1 MFIDIEVN
9 NKKIQAKKGET
20 ILETLNR
27 NGIKVP
33 TLCRMEGFT
42 PTGACRMC
50 VVEAEGKS
58 GLIPSCS
65 YQIEEPIKIRT
76 HSPRVIQARKML
88 VELLLSNHPDDC
100 LYCASNGN
108 CQLQDLAVEL
118 NIRERRISGEKT
130 KSNLDQSSPG
140 IVRDP
145 AKCILC
151 GRCVRVCEEVLD
163 VSTFDFY
170 KRGNKTAI
178 VTSMNKDLNFSNC
191 INCGQCLLVCPTGA
205 LYEKTNLDIVQ
216 QMLSNTD
223 VTVIAQYSPSISV
236 SIADELG
243 LRSGK
248 DINGVL
254 NAVLRRIG
262 FNKVFDTSFAADVA
276 IFEQSAELAD
286 RIKNDENLPMM
297 SSCCPGWIKHMEQSH
312 PDMIDNVSTTKSP
325 QQILGTLIKS
335 YFAQREDIS
344 PEKIFSI
351 SIMPCTAKKFEA
363 QREEMTHK
371 GISDIDVVLTTRELL
386 KLIKL
391 YGVDAQS
398 LDEEMPDI
406 PFNTRSSAGKM
417 VSVTGGVA
425 EGVARTLN
433 YHLTG
438 EELSDIKITKL
449 RGFKDRKEVSV
460 KIGKQEIGIA
470 VVSGIKSANKLIA
483 EIREGKRSD
492 IHFIEIMACPGGCI
506 NGGGQAFNNDEKT
519 LKTRSKTI
527 YDLDDKEAINVAHK
541 NSNLISLYDE
551 FLGEQL
557 SEKCIKLLHTK
568 YSKRDVLL

>member
-1 MFIDIEVN
+1 MLIDIEVN

-50 VVEAEGKS
+50 IVEAEGKS

-130 KSNLDQSSPG
+130 KASLDQSSPG
-140 IVRDP
+140 IVRDS

-151 GRCVRVCEEVLD
+151 GRCVRVCEEVMD
-163 VSTFDFY
+163 ISTFDFY

-178 VTSMNKDLNFSNC
+178 TTSMNKDLNFSNC

-262 FNKVFDTSFAADVA
+262 FNKVFDTSFAADIA
-276 IFEQSAELAD
+276 ILEQSAELAD
-286 RIKNDENLPMM
+286 RIKSNENLPMM

-335 YFAQREDIS
+335 YFAQSEDIS
-344 PEKIFSI
+344 PEKIFSV

-391 YGVDAQS
+391 YGVDVQS
-398 LDEEMPDI
+398 LGEEMPDV

-425 EGVARTLN
+425 ESVARTLN
-433 YHLTG
+433 YHFTG
-438 EELSDIKITKL
+438 EELPNIKITKL

-470 VVSGIKSANKLIA
+470 VVSGLKSANKLIA
-483 EIREGKRSD
+483 EIREGKSD

-519 LKTRSKTI
+519 LKARSKAI

-541 NSNLISLYDE
+541 NSKVISLYND

-557 SEKCIKLLHTK
+557 NEKCIKLLHTK

>member
-1 MFIDIEVN
+1 MLIDIEVN

-130 KSNLDQSSPG
+130 KANLDQSSPG
-140 IVRDP
+140 IVRDS

-151 GRCVRVCEEVLD
+151 GRCVRVCEEVMD
-163 VSTFDFY
+163 ISTFDFY

-223 VTVIAQYSPSISV
+223 VTVIVQYSPSISV

-335 YFAQREDIS
+335 YFAQRENIS

-425 EGVARTLN
+425 EGVARTLS

-438 EELSDIKITKL
+438 EELSNIKITKL

-460 KIGKQEIGIA
+460 KIGKQKIGIA
-470 VVSGIKSANKLIA
+470 VVSGIKSANKLIT

>member
-1 MFIDIEVN
+1 MLIDIEVN

-33 TLCRMEGFT
+33 TLCRMEGFS

-50 VVEAEGKS
+50 VVEVEGKS

-65 YQIEEPIKIRT
+65 YSIEESLKIRT

-108 CQLQDLAVEL
+108 CELQDLAVEL
-118 NIRERRISGEKT
+118 NIRERRISGKKT
-130 KSNLDQSSPG
+130 KANLDQSSPG

-145 AKCILC
+145 SKCILC

-178 VTSMNKDLNFSNC
+178 TTSMSKDLNFSNC
-191 INCGQCLLVCPTGA
+191 VNCGQCILVCPTGA
-205 LYEKTNLDIVQ
+205 LYEKTNFDIVH
-216 QMLSNTD
+216 QMLNNKD
-223 VTVIAQYSPSISV
+223 MMVVAQYSPSISV
-236 SIADELG
+236 SLADELG
-243 LRSGK
+243 LRPGK
-248 DINGVL
+248 DINGIL
-254 NAVLRRIG
+254 NAILRRIG
-262 FNKVFDTSFAADVA
+262 FNKVFDSSFAADLA
-276 IFEQSAELAD
+276 IIEHSAELAD
-286 RIKNDENLPMM
+286 RIKNNENLPML
-297 SSCCPGWIKHMEQSH
+297 SSCCPSWIKHMEQTH
-312 PDMIDNVSTTKSP
+312 PDMIDLVSTTKSP

-335 YFAQREDIS
+335 YFAEKEEIPLD
-344 PEKIFSI
+344 KIFSV

-371 GISDIDVVLTTRELL
+371 GISDIDAVFTTRELL

-391 YGVDAQS
+391 YGIDVHS
-398 LDEEMPDI
+398 IDEEMSDS
-406 PFNTRSSAGKM
+406 PFNTRSSAGKLIA
-417 VSVTGGVA
+417 VSGGVA
-425 EGVARTLN
+425 EGIARTLHYN
-433 YHLTG
+433 LTAR
-438 EELSDIKITKL
+438 ELSNLKITKL
-449 RGFKDRKEVSV
+449 RGLKDRKEDYI

-470 VVSGIKSANKLIA
+470 VVNGLKTANKLLA
-483 EIREGKRSD
+483 EIREGKSN
-492 IHFIEIMACPGGCI
+492 IHFIEIMACPAGCI
-506 NGGGQAFNNDEKT
+506 NGGGQPFNNDEKI
-519 LKTRSKTI
+519 LKARSKNI
-527 YDLDDKEAINVAHK
+527 YDLDEKEAISVAHK
-541 NSNLISLYDE
+541 NSKVNSLYEE
-551 FLGEQL
+551 FLGEPL
-557 SEKCIKLLHTK
+557 SEKCVKLIHTK

>member
-1 MFIDIEVN
+1 MLIDIEVN

-130 KSNLDQSSPG
+130 KANLDQSSPG
-140 IVRDP
+140 IVRDS

-151 GRCVRVCEEVLD
+151 GRCVRVCEEVMD
-163 VSTFDFY
+163 ISTFDFY

-223 VTVIAQYSPSISV
+223 VTVIVQYSPSISV

-335 YFAQREDIS
+335 YFAQRENIS

-425 EGVARTLN
+425 EGVARTLS

-438 EELSDIKITKL
+438 EELSNIKITKL

-460 KIGKQEIGIA
+460 KIGKQKIGIA
-470 VVSGIKSANKLIA
+470 VVSGIKSANKLIT

-541 NSNLISLYDE
+541 NSNLISLYNE

>member
-1 MFIDIEVN
+1 MLIDIEVN

-140 IVRDP
+140 IVKDP

-223 VTVIAQYSPSISV
+223 VTVIVQYSPSISV

-386 KLIKL
+386 KLVKL

-483 EIREGKRSD
+483 EIREGKSD

>member
-1 MFIDIEVN
+1 MLIDIEVN

-33 TLCRMEGFT
+33 TLCRMDGFT

-130 KSNLDQSSPG
+130 KASLDQSSPG

-151 GRCVRVCEEVLD
+151 GRCVRVCEEVMN
-163 VSTFDFY
+163 VFTFDFY

-178 VTSMNKDLNFSNC
+178 ATSMNKDLNFSNC

-216 QMLSNTD
+216 QMLNNTD

-297 SSCCPGWIKHMEQSH
+297 SSCCPGWIKYMEQSH
-312 PDMIDNVSTTKSP
+312 PDMIDHISTTKSP

-438 EELSDIKITKL
+438 KELPNIKITKL

-470 VVSGIKSANKLIA
+470 VVSGLKSANKLIA
-483 EIREGKRSD
+483 EIREGKSD

-519 LKTRSKTI
+519 LKARSKTI

-541 NSNLISLYDE
+541 NSNLISLYNE

>member
-1 MFIDIEVN
+1 MLIDIEVN

>member
-1 MFIDIEVN
+1 MLIDIEVN

-118 NIRERRISGEKT
+118 NIRERRILGEKT
-130 KSNLDQSSPG
+130 KANLDQSSPG
-140 IVRDP
+140 IVRDS

-151 GRCVRVCEEVLD
+151 GRCVRVCEEVMD
-163 VSTFDFY
+163 ISTFDFY

-223 VTVIAQYSPSISV
+223 VTVIVQYSPSISV

-335 YFAQREDIS
+335 YFAQRENIS

-425 EGVARTLN
+425 EGVARTLS

-438 EELSDIKITKL
+438 EELSNIKITKL

-460 KIGKQEIGIA
+460 KIGKQKIGIA
-470 VVSGIKSANKLIA
+470 VVSGIKSANKLIT

-541 NSNLISLYDE
+541 NSNLISLYNE

>member
-118 NIRERRISGEKT
+118 NIRERRISGKKT
-130 KSNLDQSSPG
+130 KANLDQSSPG

-151 GRCVRVCEEVLD
+151 GRCVRVCEEVMNIF
-163 VSTFDFY
+163 TFDFY

-178 VTSMNKDLNFSNC
+178 ATSMNKDLNFSNC

-286 RIKNDENLPMM
+286 RIKSNENLPMM
-297 SSCCPGWIKHMEQSH
+297 SSCCPGWIKYMEQSH

-335 YFAQREDIS
+335 YFTQIEDIS
-344 PEKIFSI
+344 PEKIFSV

-398 LDEEMPDI
+398 LDEEMPDV

-417 VSVTGGVA
+417 VSVTGGLA

-438 EELSDIKITKL
+438 KELPNIKITKL
-449 RGFKDRKEVSV
+449 RGFKNRKEVSV

-470 VVSGIKSANKLIA
+470 VVSGLKSANKLIA
-483 EIREGKRSD
+483 EIREGKSD

-519 LKTRSKTI
+519 LKARSKAI

-541 NSNLISLYDE
+541 NSKVISLYNE